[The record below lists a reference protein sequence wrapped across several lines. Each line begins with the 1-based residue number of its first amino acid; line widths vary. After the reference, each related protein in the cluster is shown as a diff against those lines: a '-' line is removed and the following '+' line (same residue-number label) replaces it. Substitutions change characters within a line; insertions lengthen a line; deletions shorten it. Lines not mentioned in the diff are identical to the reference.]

1 MGLRLEYLLIFIIIV
16 TIGVTTMI
24 KLTNTTQNANAI
36 SKELTFN
43 DTTFIEVNTKE
54 MLARSFST
62 QGIRET
68 GILYLEH
75 LNYHTNNI
83 ELLLANSGRY
93 ENETLYL
100 DGNVSLFE
108 KKGFKYETE
117 HAIYNQRTEILEI
130 TSPFTVHMNNNII
143 KGDKLQYNA
152 MKKEVNATHVDAV
165 IYTSKK

>member
-1 MGLRLEYLLIFIIIV
+1 MGLKLEYLLLFIIVV
-16 TIGVTTMI
+16 TIGATTMI
-24 KLTNTTQNANAI
+24 KLTNTTQKARAI
-36 SKELTFN
+36 SKELAFN
-43 DTTFIEVNTKE
+43 DTTFIEVNTKQ

-62 QGIRET
+62 QGIKEA
-68 GILYLEH
+68 GILYLDH

-100 DGNVSLFE
+100 DGNVSLLE
-108 KKGFKYETE
+108 KKGFNYETE
-117 HAIYNQRTEILEI
+117 HATYHQRTEILEI
-130 TSPFTVHMNNNII
+130 TSPFTAYMNNNII

-152 MKKEVNATHVDAV
+152 MKKEVNATNVDAI